1 MESTLSL
8 SLSCAE
14 LLSQKIHSRLDLTGQ
29 EPIAPKMGLFFG
41 ARWSKRASKTTTAA
55 ELSAITEID
64 VMLLREKVR
73 SQISASRTSCHE
85 CLSGRA
91 REWRTV
97 RVVCLFSWT

>member
-1 MESTLSL
+1 MEFTLSL

-14 LLSQKIHSRLDLTGQ
+14 LLSQKIHSRLDLPGQ
-29 EPIAPKMGLFFG
+29 EPIAPKMGLFFD
-41 ARWSKRASKTTTAA
+41 ARWSRRDFKTTTAA

-73 SQISASRTSCHE
+73 SQISASRTDCHE
-85 CLSGRA
+85 HLSRRA
-91 REWRTV
+91 REWRTG